1 VRFTTNRAYTP
12 LGKLGPGVRR
22 VVDCRQAGATVSL
35 FLGTI
40 ARRVTFQLARQSMPD
55 SLIAR
60 RSALLGTAMGLVAPA
75 LALAAEPALALA
87 TGTREPLVSSPE
99 RPGFVEEV
107 AREAFRRAGLGLR
120 VVPLPIERA
129 LVNAN
134 AGIEDGDL
142 YRAAGFEKDYPNL
155 VQVPQPLVDQDFVA
169 FSLRPDIEV
178 RGWSDL
184 TRYRVAHITGQKIIE
199 RQLQG
204 ASNVTTVRDS
214 ELLLGLLANGRVDV
228 IVNNRWVGLWVA
240 RRAGQTVYLLEPP
253 LLRVPMYMYLH
264 RKHEALVPRVAD
276 AIAEVRRDGTWQR
289 LYDQIL
295 KPLEPAR

>member
-1 VRFTTNRAYTP
+1 MADQVNR
-12 LGKLGPGVRR
+12 RR
-22 VVDCRQAGATVSL
+22 T
-35 FLGTI
+35 
-40 ARRVTFQLARQSMPD
+40 
-55 SLIAR
+55 
-60 RSALLGTAMGLVAPA
+60 ALLALAIGVAAPR
-75 LALAAEPALALA
+75 LALAAEPLLTLA
-87 TGTREPLVSSPE
+87 TGTREPLVSSPG

-107 AREAFRRAGLGLR
+107 AREAFRRAGFALR

-142 YRAAGFEKDYPNL
+142 YRATGFEKDYPNL

-169 FSLRPDIEV
+169 FTRRPDVEV
-178 RGWSDL
+178 RGWPDL
-184 TRYRVAHITGQKIIE
+184 SRYSVAHITGQKIIE

-204 ASNVTTVRDS
+204 ATNVTTVRDS

-240 RRAGQTVYLLEPP
+240 RQAVVTVRVLEPP

-264 RKHEALVPRVAD
+264 RKHEALVAPLAAALAD
-276 AIAEVRRDGTWQR
+276 VRRDGTWQR

-295 KPLEPAR
+295 RPLEAAN